1 MEKLVYLLWNPGGV
15 TDAEL
20 GRRLL
25 AEQAPRLLARGAR
38 GLTVNLADVGGDLG
52 ASVPIRSDDALP
64 SATVSLWLD
73 CLDDR
78 GRFERELEAPGG
90 RIAGYL
96 VTESVPREYDHRT
109 WADGERS
116 PGVKLL
122 TVFEKPER
130 LTTAEFLEHWHG
142 SHTPLSLEI
151 HPMSRYVRNVVVRAL
166 TSGAPAYA
174 GIVEEQF
181 PTAEDLTDPMR
192 FYAGGGSAERMKAN
206 MQRVLEDVSRF
217 LDLERTRSC
226 MMSEYIVKS

>member
-1 MEKLVYLLWNPGGV
+1 MEKLVYLLWNSGGL
-15 TDAEL
+15 TEADL
-20 GRRLL
+20 GRHVLV
-25 AEQAPRLLARGAR
+25 EQVPRLLAHGAH

-64 SATVSLWLD
+64 SATVSIWLD

-78 GRFERELEAPGG
+78 GRYERELEASGV

-96 VTESVPREYDHRT
+96 VTESVPREYDHRS

-130 LTTAEFLEHWHG
+130 LSTDEFLERWHG

-151 HPMSRYVRNVVVRAL
+151 HPMARYVRNVVVRPL
-166 TSGAPAYA
+166 TAGAPTYA

-181 PTAEDLTDPMR
+181 GTAEDLTDPMR
-192 FYAGGGSAERMKAN
+192 FYAGGGSTERMQAN

-226 MMSEYIVKS
+226 IMSEYLIKS